1 MESKILNRLN
11 CFIFLTEKKKRKKK
25 KKEITLQKGIELYP
39 FWDMGTELVNISNWG
54 IHVSKRFT

>member
-11 CFIFLTEKKKRKKK
+11 CFIFLTEKKKTKKK

-39 FWDMGTELVNISNWG
+39 F
-54 IHVSKRFT
+54 